1 MANFDDE
8 TLRAVGELI
17 ALGEQEGF
25 GITFEPDADGWTVGF
40 IRGRG
45 GGDLHSEYDLETAAR
60 GAIRPLLQ
68 LSARHVANRRD
79 RTPRNQV

>member
-1 MANFDDE
+1 LANFDDE